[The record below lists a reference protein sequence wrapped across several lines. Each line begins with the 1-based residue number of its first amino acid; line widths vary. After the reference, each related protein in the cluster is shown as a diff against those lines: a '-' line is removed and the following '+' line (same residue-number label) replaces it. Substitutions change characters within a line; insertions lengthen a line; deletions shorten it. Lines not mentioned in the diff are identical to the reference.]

1 MDPLLYSPRTY
12 YLAVTDKFSEQKAK
26 VIVLMIDL
34 KLSSFSKVLEENLK
48 AGEYSIVRV
57 PRAREVR
64 LAKFIVRC

>member
-26 VIVLMIDL
+26 VIVYNDL
-34 KLSSFSKVLEENLK
+34 FDVDCFFSKVLEENLI

-64 LAKFIVRC
+64 FE

>member
-26 VIVLMIDL
+26 VNVFDNHSKL
-34 KLSSFSKVLEENLK
+34 KIFSKVLEENLK
-48 AGEYSIVRV
+48 AGEYSKVRV

-64 LAKFIVRC
+64 LLSNQS

>member
-1 MDPLLYSPRTY
+1 M
-12 YLAVTDKFSEQKAK
+12 
-26 VIVLMIDL
+26 IVLMIDL

>member
-26 VIVLMIDL
+26 VFLMSDL
-34 KLSSFSKVLEENLK
+34 KLTASSKALEENLK
-48 AGEYSIVRV
+48 AGKYSIVRV

-64 LAKFIVRC
+64 SE

>member
-34 KLSSFSKVLEENLK
+34 KLTALYKVLEENLK

-64 LAKFIVRC
+64 LVKSIVIC

>member
-26 VIVLMIDL
+26 VIVSMIDL
-34 KLSSFSKVLEENLK
+34 KLTAFFKVLEENLK

-64 LAKFIVRC
+64 LLSN

>member
-1 MDPLLYSPRTY
+1 M
-12 YLAVTDKFSEQKAK
+12 F
-26 VIVLMIDL
+26 LMIDL
-34 KLSSFSKVLEENLK
+34 KLTAFSKALEDNLK

>member
-26 VIVLMIDL
+26 VIVYNDL
-34 KLSSFSKVLEENLK
+34 FDVDCFFSKVLEENLK

-64 LAKFIVRC
+64 FE